1 MVIRLF
7 VFLSVAIL
15 AYSAHADCVQQL
27 SDAGYSVKRLAPFS
41 DGRCGIDDPVL
52 VYATPS
58 AKFSSPITLSCK
70 FARKVGEWAQ
80 DMGAQRIDHVGGY
93 NCRKIAG
100 SIFWSQHSYG
110 NAIDVTA
117 IDGVPISKQ
126 WRSAYKTACRHFTT
140 AIGPGHDLRH
150 QHHLHIDNGW
160 GFGCIADIVR

>member
-1 MVIRLF
+1 MAIRLF
-7 VFLSVAIL
+7 VLLSACIL
-15 AYSAHADCVQQL
+15 VYPAYADCAGDL
-27 SDAGYSVKRLAPFS
+27 ADAGYSVKRLAPFS
-41 DGRCGIDDPVL
+41 NGRCGIDDPVL

-58 AKFSSPITLSCK
+58 TKFSSPITLSCK
-70 FARKVGEWAQ
+70 FARKVGEWAEV
-80 DMGAQRIDHVGGY
+80 MGAQR
-93 NCRKIAG
+93 
-100 SIFWSQHSYG
+100 
-110 NAIDVTA
+110 IDVTA